1 MPTMIT
7 MLCQKKDYGM
17 NMNKILNTRISLKVS
32 TQAEWN
38 EETALTQQNKTNANY
53 VLHRGEIGIVEI
65 PDNTGGVPNYVFK
78 VGDGVTPF
86 KSLNCVYANAKD
98 VPDWA
103 KQSETSLL
111 NWLANYF
118 MVNNIDNC
126 AFTAEYKEKVDNS
139 VRTVSA
145 AKDCGLKADR
155 SGDGVTIDIDD
166 SMTFIFN
173 CGNADIGA
181 VNTVVLE
188 DNGSGQTAY
197 V

>member
-1 MPTMIT
+1 
-7 MLCQKKDYGM
+7 M

-65 PDNTGGVPNYVFK
+65 PSDTGDGVPNYVFK

-103 KQSETSLL
+103 KQSDTSLL

-118 MVNNIDNC
+118 MVNNGDTC

-139 VRTVSA
+139 VREVLA
-145 AKDCGLKADR
+145 AKECGLKADR
-155 SGDGVTIDIDD
+155 SGDSVTIDIDD